1 MTKSSTIKKNY
12 LWIVIPFLTF
22 LLSLIVG
29 RYFISVSDLSKS
41 IVSKIFNVPVDI
53 PEIVDTVI
61 FNIRLPRI
69 IVAMIVGASLSLS
82 GAAYQGMFRN
92 PMVSPDIL
100 GASQGASFGAA
111 LGILL
116 GFGVLGVQFISFAFG
131 IAAVFLTYFISKKVS
146 KGIDTTLVLILSGI
160 MVGTLFSSFVSLIK
174 YVADPLN
181 KLPAITFWLMG
192 SLATISKDEILV
204 VFIPFL
210 VGSIPL
216 MLFRWKLNILSFGEE
231 EAMALG
237 LNTEKIR
244 LIIIISATLMTSSAI
259 SVCGLIG
266 WVGLVV
272 PHICRLMI
280 GPDMKKIIP
289 LSMIVGG
296 TYLLIVDD
304 LARTL
309 LPIEIPLGILT
320 AIIGAPFFI
329 YLLNN
334 NRRNY
339 GYFRQSKTFI

>member
-1 MTKSSTIKKNY
+1 M
-12 LWIVIPFLTF
+12 
-22 LLSLIVG
+22 
-29 RYFISVSDLSKS
+29 
-41 IVSKIFNVPVDI
+41 
-53 PEIVDTVI
+53 
-61 FNIRLPRI
+61 
-69 IVAMIVGASLSLS
+69 
-82 GAAYQGMFRN
+82 
-92 PMVSPDIL
+92 
-100 GASQGASFGAA
+100 
-111 LGILL
+111 
-116 GFGVLGVQFISFAFG
+116 
-131 IAAVFLTYFISKKVS
+131 FLTYFISKKVS

-334 NRRNY
+334 NRRNWL
-339 GYFRQSKTFI
+339 

>member
-12 LWIVIPFLTF
+12 LWIVIPVFTF
-22 LLSLIVG
+22 LLSLVVG
-29 RYFISVSDLSKS
+29 RYFISISDLSKA
-41 IVSKIFNVPVDI
+41 IISKVFKVPVDI
-53 PEIVDTVI
+53 LEIVDTVI

-82 GAAYQGMFRN
+82 GTAYQGMFRN

-116 GFGVLGVQFISFAFG
+116 GFGVLGIQLASFAFG
-131 IAAVFLTYFISKKVS
+131 IAAVFLTYLISKKVS

-181 KLPAITFWLMG
+181 KLPTITFWLMG
-192 SLATISKDEILV
+192 SLTAISKDEILV

-216 MLFRWKLNILSFGEE
+216 VLLRWKLNILSFGEE

-259 SVCGLIG
+259 SICGLIG

-272 PHICRLMI
+272 PHLCRLMI
-280 GPDMKKIIP
+280 GPDMKNLIP
-289 LSMIVGG
+289 LSMVVGS

-329 YLLNN
+329 YLLSN
-334 NRRNY
+334 NRR
-339 GYFRQSKTFI
+339 SWL

>member
-12 LWIVIPFLTF
+12 LWIVIPIFTF

-29 RYFISVSDLSKS
+29 RYFISISDLSKA
-41 IVSKIFNVPVDI
+41 IISKVFKVPVDI
-53 PEIVDTVI
+53 LEIVDTVI

-82 GAAYQGMFRN
+82 GTAYQGMFRN

-116 GFGVLGVQFISFAFG
+116 GFGVLGIQLASFAFG
-131 IAAVFLTYFISKKVS
+131 ITAVFLTYLISKKVS

-181 KLPAITFWLMG
+181 KLPTITFWLMG
-192 SLATISKDEILV
+192 SLTAISKDEILV

-216 MLFRWKLNILSFGEE
+216 VLLRWKLNILSFGEE

-272 PHICRLMI
+272 PHLCRLMI
-280 GPDMKKIIP
+280 GPDMKNLIP
-289 LSMIVGG
+289 LSMIVGS

-334 NRRNY
+334 NRR
-339 GYFRQSKTFI
+339 SWL

>member
-1 MTKSSTIKKNY
+1 MAKSSTIKKNY
-12 LWIVIPFLTF
+12 FWIAIPFITF

-29 RYFISVSDLSKS
+29 RYFISISDLSKS

-116 GFGVLGVQFISFAFG
+116 GFGILGIQFISFAFG

-160 MVGTLFSSFVSLIK
+160 MVSTLFSSFVSLIK

-204 VFIPFL
+204 VFIPFI

-216 MLFRWKLNILSFGEE
+216 ILFRWKLNILSFGEE

-272 PHICRLMI
+272 PHLCRLMI

-309 LPIEIPLGILT
+309 LPIEIPLGILM

-334 NRRNY
+334 NRRNWL
-339 GYFRQSKTFI
+339 